1 MVPLARYSAVLSA
14 IALLTTAA
22 TSVRAADEFCAG
34 VPGLKSNT
42 ALQPSLSV
50 VKQPKAGFV
59 KGGDTKGCPAANP
72 ECAGRRFVWKATW
85 SWWSARPGTMPAP
98 SSPAPAAKSIT
109 SFGFLPKSA
118 LGPGPAATAPRPPTG
133 SAFGMPAQSRALTS
147 SQLPKVKSVSKARR
161 HGEPPIRN
169 APSAAAS
176 TRASSR
182 RSWP

>member
-22 TSVRAADEFCAG
+22 TSVRGADEFCAG

-72 ECAGRRFVWKATW
+72 ECAGRRFVVEGDMVVVVGEARDYACAVFT
-85 SWWSARPGTMPAP
+85 SA
-98 SSPAPAAKSIT
+98 
-109 SFGFLPKSA
+109 
-118 LGPGPAATAPRPPTG
+118 
-133 SAFGMPAQSRALTS
+133 
-147 SQLPKVKSVSKARR
+147 
-161 HGEPPIRN
+161 
-169 APSAAAS
+169 
-176 TRASSR
+176 
-182 RSWP
+182 